1 MAGDPAAGVGSV
13 QEHSHPH
20 NGVPAV
26 IPATFQSPRRISTR
40 LQSRLAILTDEIRG
54 TGIPL
59 NLPGTRA
66 RRTIA
71 GSRPSP
77 GSPGSQGL
85 GLDLPPAILGIL
97 RKSQES
103 RVADPAWDP
112 QEPQQLVIQ
121 RPGWEV
127 SASQLCPRA
136 GPNGESEFGGRG
148 PRNAQP
154 RSLLG
159 AMPR

>member
-1 MAGDPAAGVGSV
+1 M
-13 QEHSHPH
+13 
-20 NGVPAV
+20 
-26 IPATFQSPRRISTR
+26 IRATFQSPRRISTR

-85 GLDLPPAILGIL
+85 GLDLLPAILGILRKSQESRVADPAWDPQEPQEPVTQQGSPGSQGLGLDLPPAILGIL

-127 SASQLCPRA
+127 SRSIRTLTMESPR
-136 GPNGESEFGGRG
+136 
-148 PRNAQP
+148 
-154 RSLLG
+154 
-159 AMPR
+159 